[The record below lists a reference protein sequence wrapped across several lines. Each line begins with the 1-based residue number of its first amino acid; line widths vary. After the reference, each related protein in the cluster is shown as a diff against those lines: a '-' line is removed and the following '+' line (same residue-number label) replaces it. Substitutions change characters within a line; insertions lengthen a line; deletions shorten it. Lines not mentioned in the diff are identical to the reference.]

1 MIAAAS
7 PSPIAASAAGCHYDN
22 ARRAAAARRTQQRV
36 VETAHRL
43 LLERGY
49 AGLAMAD
56 LAEEA
61 GVSVPLLYKVF
72 GTKPQLV
79 KRVYDVLLAG
89 DVDPV
94 PVAQRPAIRALAADP
109 DPRGKLA
116 RYAALSRAMAE
127 RAGPLASALL
137 AAARAGERDL
147 QTFAA
152 TIDRERLAG
161 ATALAT
167 HLAETGALAP
177 GLPVERAR
185 DLIWLHTAPDIYGL
199 LVLERGWALD
209 DYERWFAASL
219 AAALLPQAAPPDTP

>member
-1 MIAAAS
+1 LAR
-7 PSPIAASAAGCHYDN
+7 PVKTRHYDN

-109 DPRGKLA
+109 DPRSKLA

-127 RAGPLASALL
+127 RVGLLVSALL
-137 AAARAGERDL
+137 TAARAGERDL
-147 QTFAA
+147 QAFAA

-177 GLPVERAR
+177 DLPVERAR
-185 DLIWLHTAPDIYGL
+185 DLIWLHTAPDTYRL
-199 LVLERGWALD
+199 LVLERGWTLD

-219 AAALLPQAAPPDTP
+219 AAALLAQAAPPDTP

>member
-1 MIAAAS
+1 L
-7 PSPIAASAAGCHYDN
+7 PRPVKTRPYDN
-22 ARRAAAARRTQQRV
+22 ARRAAAAGRTQQRV
-36 VETAHRL
+36 VDTAHRL

-56 LAEEA
+56 LAAEA

-94 PVAQRPAIRALAADP
+94 PVAQRPAIQALAADP

-116 RYAALSRAMAE
+116 RYAALGRAMVE
-127 RAGPLASALL
+127 RAGPLVSALL
-137 AAARAGERDL
+137 AAARAGEPDL
-147 QTFAA
+147 QAFAA

-161 ATALAT
+161 AAALAT
-167 HLAETGALAP
+167 HLAEAGALAP
-177 GLPVERAR
+177 GLTVERAR
-185 DLIWLHTAPDIYGL
+185 DLIWLHTAPDSYRL
-199 LVLERGWALD
+199 LVMERGWALD
-209 DYERWFAASL
+209 DYERWLAASL
-219 AAALLPQAAPPDTP
+219 AANLLDGDTRA

>member
-1 MIAAAS
+1 L
-7 PSPIAASAAGCHYDN
+7 PRPVKTRPYDN
-22 ARRAAAARRTQQRV
+22 ARRAAAAGRTQQRV

-94 PVAQRPAIRALAADP
+94 PVAQRPAIQALAADP
-109 DPRGKLA
+109 DPRGKLT
-116 RYAALSRAMAE
+116 RYAAIGRAMAE
-127 RAGPLASALL
+127 RAGPLVSALL
-137 AAARAGERDL
+137 AAARAGEPDL
-147 QTFAA
+147 QAFAA

-167 HLAETGALAP
+167 HLAETGALAT
-177 GLPVERAR
+177 GLTVERAR
-185 DLIWLHTAPDIYGL
+185 DLIWLHTAPDTYRL
-199 LVLERGWALD
+199 LVLERGWTLD

-219 AAALLPQAAPPDTP
+219 AASLLHGDTRASG

>member
-1 MIAAAS
+1 M
-7 PSPIAASAAGCHYDN
+7 
-22 ARRAAAARRTQQRV
+22 

-127 RAGPLASALL
+127 RAGPLVSALL

-147 QTFAA
+147 QAFAA
-152 TIDRERLAG
+152 TIDRERLTG

-177 GLPVERAR
+177 GLTVERAR
-185 DLIWLHTAPDIYGL
+185 DLIWLHTAPDIYRL
-199 LVLERGWALD
+199 LVLDRGWTLD
-209 DYERWFAASL
+209 DYQQWFATSL
-219 AAALLPQAAPPDTP
+219 AAALLPSNPPT

>member
-1 MIAAAS
+1 MSRPVKARS
-7 PSPIAASAAGCHYDN
+7 YDN
-22 ARRAAAARRTQQRV
+22 DRRAAGARRTQERV

-49 AGLAMAD
+49 AGMAMAD
-56 LAEEA
+56 LAAEA

-94 PVAQRPAIRALAADP
+94 PVAERPALQALVADP

-116 RYAALSRAMAE
+116 RYAALGRAMSE
-127 RAGPLASALL
+127 RAGPLVSSLL
-137 AAARAGERDL
+137 AAARAGEPELRA
-147 QTFAA
+147 FAA

-161 ATALAT
+161 ATALAA
-167 HLAETGALAP
+167 HLAEHGALAP
-177 GLPVERAR
+177 GLAVERAR
-185 DLIWLHTAPDIYGL
+185 DLIWLHTAPDTYRL
-199 LVLERGWALD
+199 LVLERGWPLD
-209 DYERWFAASL
+209 EFERWFAASL
-219 AAALLPQAAPPDTP
+219 AAALLPDPA

>member
-1 MIAAAS
+1 LS
-7 PSPIAASAAGCHYDN
+7 GPVKPRSYDN

-36 VETAHRL
+36 VEVAHRL

-72 GTKPQLV
+72 GPKPQLV

-94 PVAQRPAIRALAADP
+94 PVAERPALQALAAEP

-116 RYAALSRAMAE
+116 RYAALGRAMAE
-127 RAGPLASALL
+127 RAGPLTSALL
-137 AAARAGERDL
+137 AAARAGEPDL
-147 QTFAA
+147 QAFAA

-161 ATALAT
+161 AAALAT

-177 GLPVERAR
+177 DLTVERAR
-185 DLIWLHTAPDIYGL
+185 DLIWLHTAPDTYRL
-199 LVLERGWALD
+199 LVLERGWALEE
-209 DYERWFAASL
+209 YEQWFATSL
-219 AAALLPQAAPPDTP
+219 AAALLPGNARA

>member
-1 MIAAAS
+1 LAR
-7 PSPIAASAAGCHYDN
+7 PVKTRRYDN

-94 PVAQRPAIRALAADP
+94 PVAQRPALQALAADP

-127 RAGPLASALL
+127 RAGPLVSVLL
-137 AAARAGERDL
+137 AAARTGERDL
-147 QTFAA
+147 QAFAA

-161 ATALAT
+161 ATGLAT
-167 HLAETGALAP
+167 HLAEAGALAP
-177 GLPVERAR
+177 GLTVERAR
-185 DLIWLHTAPDIYGL
+185 DLIWLHTAPDTYRL
-199 LVLERGWALD
+199 LVLERGWTLD
-209 DYERWFAASL
+209 DYEQWFATSL
-219 AAALLPQAAPPDTP
+219 AAALLSSNTPT